1 MFLQQQVLY
10 LSGRLDEVK
19 SQLSESESRE
29 VHTLDE
35 LEKMRGELEGRDTL
49 TKTMESDLQRKGKA
63 LEQTRAREDKLIH
76 KLQHVCN

>member
-35 LEKMRGELEGRDTL
+35 LEKMRGERDTL